1 MTGIILVGHGN
12 FATGLSS
19 AANLIFGELEKFE
32 ALDFTIDTT
41 PEILERKI
49 EEKIKE
55 FGNNNG
61 ILIFSDIAGGTP
73 FKVSSL
79 ASLKYSNVKVFA
91 GTNLP
96 LLLEVLSER
105 EGYKDLDLIM
115 EYLVNLGREEIN
127 FFKVNNKKNQSEE
140 IEDSI

>member
-55 FGNNNG
+55 FDNNDSPNPYQ
-61 ILIFSDIAGGTP
+61 GGLS
-73 FKVSSL
+73 K
-79 ASLKYSNVKVFA
+79 
-91 GTNLP
+91 TN
-96 LLLEVLSER
+96 
-105 EGYKDLDLIM
+105 KMKTTD
-115 EYLVNLGREEIN
+115 
-127 FFKVNNKKNQSEE
+127 
-140 IEDSI
+140 

>member
-96 LLLEVLSER
+96 LLLVS
-105 EGYKDLDLIM
+105 K
-115 EYLVNLGREEIN
+115 NS
-127 FFKVNNKKNQSEE
+127 FKSKA
-140 IEDSI
+140 